1 MFIGIDDTDSPAGMC
16 TTYLGAVLVRRLK
29 SAGLTIRETRLVRL
43 NPNAPF
49 KTRGNAAICI
59 EASGR
64 PETAFR
70 SQRR

>member
-43 NPNAPF
+43 NPNA
-49 KTRGNAAICI
+49 
-59 EASGR
+59 
-64 PETAFR
+64 
-70 SQRR
+70 